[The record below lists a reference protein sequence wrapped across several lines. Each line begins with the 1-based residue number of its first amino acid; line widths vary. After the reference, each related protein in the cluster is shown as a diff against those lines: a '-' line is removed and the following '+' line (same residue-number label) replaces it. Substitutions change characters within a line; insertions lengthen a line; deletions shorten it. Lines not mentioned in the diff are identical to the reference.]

1 LCRTFRIS
9 GRTPARKN
17 GKETEKTFRGEGRNM
32 KEPKKGTVPRKS
44 IRRRPWPERI
54 LLLLVGMC
62 SLVFFADGVARSV
75 FAAEEGVPEGM
86 ALRWANALYLAVPR
100 EWKPVVERDGVG
112 FFKGIHPDVGADG
125 PVMMVMVGLME
136 APGEGGYRAFLED
149 IEKGAKKDNVAN
161 FTKRE
166 EDITVAGLPAL
177 FYSFSGDVR
186 KGEVS
191 RSVEGHLVICK
202 EPWKDDK
209 MADSPPALPGDPPAE
224 RFLLVM
230 LGGDAA
236 SIEAER
242 ETIKRMLGSAR
253 RDAPPLREAA
263 RMPYGA
269 EGERFRF
276 TFGPAVAADGVLA
289 LGDSRAYRVTLFSPD
304 GAVLAEWGSKGEED
318 GAFSYPSALAF
329 GPDGS
334 VYVADDRSGYTGD
347 VQRFSRDGRLL
358 ARVSVGTKLLG
369 EQGINYVTHLGVSE
383 SGEIFLAGQ
392 NSLGDG
398 NSAGM
403 LRLSP
408 EGNVLS
414 RFQVPQGFRAMT
426 LLPGGKIALA
436 YAPEGDVRAERI
448 AVHAPSGE
456 RLAEWS
462 IYGTGTGGE
471 DIDEGVYFRPTF
483 LAGDAEGRIYAF
495 DDAEEALWM
504 YGPDGVFLQVVPLG
518 RNFGIME
525 GLAATPRGDLI
536 LQERPGSMSASPA
549 ALVRFENAFPAR
561 VPDGGLPSASVSPPV
576 ETAPP
581 VAAGGDT
588 PGDSLLEELERLRK
602 ALALRE
608 EGAAKEK
615 AGDLS
620 GAVELFRKS
629 LALAPDAELEA
640 HLTALEK
647 SRETSPGSAASPAPP
662 LVPADALAR
671 YEEGVALQ
679 RQGHYYEALLKYRES
694 LAINEDAALAD
705 YADSLERLLRERAQ
719 TLVTRAV
726 TYQKEGRLEEA
737 LAAYRKSLE
746 SYPDPRIAAYADKLE
761 AILKARKNP

>member
-1 LCRTFRIS
+1 
-9 GRTPARKN
+9 
-17 GKETEKTFRGEGRNM
+17 M
-32 KEPKKGTVPRKS
+32 KEPRKETVPRQNG
-44 IRRRPWPERI
+44 RRRSGRRGI

-62 SLVFFADGVARSV
+62 SLVFFADGVARRAS
-75 FAAEEGVPEGM
+75 AAEEGVPEGM
-86 ALRWANALYLAVPR
+86 ALRWANALYLPVPR

-112 FFKGIHPDVGADG
+112 FFKGSRPDVRADG
-125 PVMMVMVGLME
+125 PVMMVMVGLVE
-136 APGEGGYRAFLED
+136 APGKGGYRAFLED
-149 IEKGAKKDNVAN
+149 IEKGAKKDNIAN
-161 FTKRE
+161 FTARE

-177 FYSFSGDVR
+177 FYSFSGEVR

-191 RSVEGHLVICK
+191 RSVEGNLVICK

-209 MADSPPALPGDPPAE
+209 KVGSSSALPGDAQAE

-236 SIEAER
+236 SIDAER
-242 ETIKRMLGSAR
+242 ETIKRMLASAR
-253 RDAPPLREAA
+253 RDAPPLQEVA

-289 LGDSRAYRVTLFSPD
+289 LGDSRACSVTLFSPD
-304 GAVLAEWGSKGEED
+304 GAVVAEWGSKGEGD
-318 GAFSYPSALAF
+318 GAFLYPKALAF

-334 VYVADDRSGYTGD
+334 VYVADDRSGYAGD
-347 VQRFSRDGRLL
+347 VQRFSREGKLL

-398 NSAGM
+398 NSSGI

-426 LLPGGKIALA
+426 LLPEGKIALA

-462 IYGTGTGGE
+462 IYGTGSGAE
-471 DIDEGVYFRPTF
+471 NIDEEVNFRPTF

-495 DDAEEALWM
+495 DDAEDALWM

-518 RNFGIME
+518 RSFGILE

-561 VPDGGLPSASVSPPV
+561 VPDGALPSVSVSPSV

-581 VAAGGDT
+581 VTAGEESQGD
-588 PGDSLLEELERLRK
+588 PLLEELERLRM
-602 ALALRE
+602 ALSLRE

-620 GAVELFRKS
+620 GAADLFRRS

-640 HLTALEK
+640 HLAALEK
-647 SRETSPGSAASPAPP
+647 SRKASPGSDASPVPP
-662 LVPADALAR
+662 SVPAEALAR

-679 RQGHYYEALLKYRES
+679 RQGRYYEALLKYRES
-694 LAINEDAALAD
+694 LAFNEDAALAD

-719 TLVTRAV
+719 TLVTRAIAL
-726 TYQKEGRLEEA
+726 QKEGRLEEA

-746 SYPDPRIAAYADKLE
+746 NYPDPRIAAYAEKLE
-761 AILKARKNP
+761 AILKTRRNP